1 MFQILEFLFYF
12 ILEGKL
18 IVLILY
24 LIHDL
29 YLETLFLFFFA
40 MWLILMDKGCTV
52 FAVLFGLFMSS
63 SRVFARDYRSPYL
76 VHIGWLSLMLNPV
89 KLPDKML
96 YVCVI
101 LIELD

>member
-52 FAVLFGLFMSS
+52 FAVLFGCLC
-63 SRVFARDYRSPYL
+63 L
-76 VHIGWLSLMLNPV
+76 VHVSLLETTVLSLFSAHWMAEFNV
-89 KLPDKML
+89 ESGE
-96 YVCVI
+96 I
-101 LIELD
+101 TW